1 MGGEKA
7 VDVLY
12 CADSDSFELFSN
24 AFIYTQNSHG
34 TGCTLSSAIASYLAK
49 GDSMREA
56 VREGK
61 KYISGIL
68 EASRSL
74 HIGKGRQGVMN
85 HMYREY
91 YYE

>member
-1 MGGEKA
+1 M
-7 VDVLY
+7 DVLY
-12 CADSDSFELFSN
+12 CAASDSFELFSN

-49 GDSMREA
+49 GYSMREA

-74 HIGKGRQGVMN
+74 HIGKGRQGVTN

>member
-12 CADSDSFELFSN
+12 CAESDSFDLFSH
-24 AFIYTQNSHG
+24 AFIYTRNSHG

-49 GDSMREA
+49 GYSMREA
-56 VREGK
+56 VRKGK

-68 EASRSL
+68 EESRSL
-74 HIGKGRQGVMN
+74 HIGKGRHGVMN
-85 HMYREY
+85 HMYMDHH
-91 YYE
+91 YE